1 MYVEITTFYNI
12 AMTEP
17 KSIYNFSGTSKIE
30 EWQIVNDEVMG
41 GMSMGLIQIN
51 SEGNGVFSGHV
62 SLDNNGGFCLV
73 RYDLERIKAED
84 YSSFEI
90 RMKGDG
96 KKYQFQ
102 CKSSDLQRHSY
113 IYSFSS
119 GKDWKI
125 VTIPFHKMEPYFRG
139 NSLKMSNY
147 HGDFLSQVAI
157 LIGNNK
163 EEDFKLEIDY
173 INLK

>member
-1 MYVEITTFYNI
+1 MAE
-12 AMTEP
+12 A
-17 KSIYNFSGTSKIE
+17 KSIYNFSKSSKIE

-73 RYDLERIKAED
+73 RHDLEPIKVED

-96 KKYQFQ
+96 KKYQFR
-102 CKSSDLQRHSY
+102 CKSSDHQKHSY

-119 GKDWKI
+119 GKNWKI
-125 VTIPFHKMEPYFRG
+125 ITIPFYKMEPYFRG
-139 NSLKMSNY
+139 DSLKMPNY
-147 HGDFLSQVAI
+147 QGDFLAQVAI